1 MAAGPTSPPATRER
15 QGEPVHQIWT
25 RIFEPGLFASAPVH
39 VAAAIGGAVAVVSA
53 VTGVFTVMRGQS
65 FGGHALGDVS
75 AAGGS
80 GALLIG
86 LAPLAGFVGLGIAG
100 AGVMDM
106 IGVRR
111 VRGRD
116 LATGIVLGAAIGLSA
131 LFLYLDTIGGATT
144 GATQQIL
151 FGSIFTTAGG
161 TIPAVVIFG
170 VIAVACIAVT
180 WRPLLLTTVSTDIAA
195 ARGVPVRLVGLAYML
210 ALALSVGLSSL
221 AVGAILST
229 ALLIGPA
236 AAALRLTRT
245 PGRAVAAA
253 CLIGVGAT
261 WLGIL
266 LAYDSYYW
274 EPGHQGLPV
283 SFFIVAAVFAAYLL
297 SALPAARTTARRRRT
312 TAPPPRH
319 RPTTRSPRKPGRG
332 PEGEEQACS
341 RAS

>member
-1 MAAGPTSPPATRER
+1 M
-15 QGEPVHQIWT
+15 HQIWT
-25 RIFEPGLFASAPVH
+25 QIFEPGFFSSAPVH
-39 VAAAIGGAVAVVSA
+39 VAAVIGGAVAVVSA

-86 LAPLAGFVGLGIAG
+86 LTPLVGFVGLGIIG

-131 LFLYLDTIGGATT
+131 LFLYLDTTTGATT

-170 VIAVACIAVT
+170 AIALACIAAT
-180 WRPLLLTTVSTDIAA
+180 WRPLLLTTVSTDMAA
-195 ARGVPVRLVGLAYML
+195 ARGVPVRLVGLLYML

-236 AAALRLTRT
+236 ATALRLTRRV
-245 PGRAVAAA
+245 GWAVAAA

-274 EPGHQGLPV
+274 SSSHASWPV
-283 SFFIVAAVFAAYLL
+283 SFFIVVVIFLGYVATELPLVRGITTPRNQSDTSAALKEV
-297 SALPAARTTARRRRT
+297 
-312 TAPPPRH
+312 
-319 RPTTRSPRKPGRG
+319 GR
-332 PEGEEQACS
+332 
-341 RAS
+341 